1 MTAVETEGTTTLQK
15 GFVGQ
20 SVPRREDRRLT
31 QGQGLFFDDV
41 KRHGMG
47 YLHFVRSPYAHA
59 RIGSVDVSAALA
71 LRGVFGTLTGDEVAI
86 ITDPFFQIAADP
98 GGQVKDFA
106 LAVGKV
112 RYLGEAVAAVVAETR
127 ELARDAAE
135 LVVVEYE
142 PLDVVVDA
150 RRALEDGAPVLH
162 EECGGNLS
170 YTGVWEWGDVDAA
183 FAEADHVVT
192 ISELHFDRFNSTPL
206 ELDGGLVEYNRGT
219 GQWTITTNNQFPGF
233 AVIMMAP
240 AMRVGTDKLRIVTQ
254 DIGGGFGNKI
264 TSHPQLV
271 ACCLLARK
279 LNRPIQWT
287 EWRTDFHQSMSHGNE
302 RWFLDTEVA
311 VKADGTMTAFRTKAI
326 DDAGAYLRYEPLGG
340 VIWSQ
345 VAAGMYSWRNLR
357 VEFTQAMTNKAP
369 VSPNRGYSRMQHLW
383 LTERIADIV
392 AQELGFDR
400 IELRKKNYV
409 QPEDMPYETPNGCVY
424 DSGDYPR
431 ALDTVLELIGYDTI
445 EARREEAATRGKLLG
460 FGIGSTLDSGTNNF
474 GQSQLLNPDL
484 QFSGNNEVATV
495 KLDIFGEIVVT
506 LGTTPQGQGHE
517 TTAAQVVADIL
528 GCDVDLV
535 HVRVGHDSYWNS
547 HAGFSGT
554 YASQFAVTGLGA
566 VKGATEDLANQMKT
580 LASMVFQC
588 PIEAIELADGFARIA
603 ENPEAALPVH
613 GARGDSER
621 EQRRL
626 PGRPAADE
634 RALRLPAGVPG
645 AGQGE
650 EIREPDTDLRDADP
664 RVRRRGRSR
673 DRRLRARRLRGRRR
687 LRRAGQPED
696 RRGAG
701 DGRNRARDRRR
712 DVRELPVRRGR
723 QPPDAQLLRLPRP
736 PHARHAAAQDR
747 SDRVAVAVHASRH
760 ERDGRGRR
768 RRNPL
773 HLRCAAGRAS
783 RRRRGARHGQ
793 PQPVPPRLGAAAQP
807 GALARQGGGDVEV
820 KLEGTKEFD
829 APREVVWSVINDP
842 SKMAKTMPGVESFEI
857 ADDRH
862 WSAKMK
868 VPLGLGGLKMSIAF
882 TKLEE
887 RPLEFASLNAKGQG
901 VGALMN
907 MTTSFTLSGEG
918 EKTSMKWEADVK
930 IAGPVG
936 SMGQRV
942 LQPIINQ
949 QVGNVLT
956 ALEAEVQ
963 AAKEG

>member
-1 MTAVETEGTTTLQK
+1 VTAVETEGTTTLQK

-20 SVPRREDRRLT
+20 SVPRREDRRLV
-31 QGQGLFFDDV
+31 QGQGVYFDDV

-59 RIGSVDVSAALA
+59 RIESIDVSAVLE
-71 LRGVFGTLTGDEVAI
+71 LPGVHGTLTGDEVAI
-86 ITDPFFQIAADP
+86 LTDPFFQIAADP
-98 GGQVKDFA
+98 GGKVRDFA

-112 RYLGEAVAAVVAETR
+112 RYVGEPVAAVVAETR

-150 RRALEDGAPVLH
+150 RKALEGGAPVLH

-170 YTGVWEWGDVDAA
+170 YTGVWEWGDIDAA
-183 FAEADHVVT
+183 FAEADHVVR

-206 ELDGGLVEYNRGT
+206 ELDGALVEYNRGT

-311 VKADGTMTAFRTKAI
+311 VMADGTMTAFRTRAI

-340 VIWSQ
+340 VIWAQ
-345 VAAGMYSWRNLR
+345 VAPGMYRWRSLR

-383 LTERIADIV
+383 LTERIVDIV
-392 AQELGFDR
+392 AAEIGFDR
-400 IELRKKNYV
+400 VELRKKNYV

-431 ALDTVLELIGYDTI
+431 ALDAVLELIDYDSI
-445 EARREEAATRGKLLG
+445 EARRDEAASRGKLLG
-460 FGIGSTLDSGTNNF
+460 VGIGSTLDSGTNNF

-535 HVRVGHDSYWNS
+535 HVRAGHDSYWNS

-566 VKGATEDLANQMKT
+566 VKGAAEDLANQMKT

-603 ENPEAALPVH
+603 DNPEAALPFMAL
-613 GARGDSER
+613 GAIPNANNAGFPVDPPPMNARFVYRPPFEVPDKER
-621 EQRRL
+621 KFGRL
-626 PGRPAADE
+626 TLTYAMQIHACVVEVDPETGVYELVDYAAVDDCGTRVNPQIVE
-634 RALRLPAGVPG
+634 GQVMGATAHAIGAAMFESFPYDDDGNLLTPNFYDYHVPHTLDMPPLKTAAIESPSPFTPLGTKGMGEGGGGGIHCICAALQDALRASGGGIV
-645 AGQGE
+645 
-650 EIREPDTDLRDADP
+650 TDSHNPYHRVWELLRAP
-664 RVRRRGRSR
+664 ERSR
-673 DRRLRARRLRGRRR
+673 
-687 LRRAGQPED
+687 EK
-696 RRGAG
+696 
-701 DGRNRARDRRR
+701 
-712 DVRELPVRRGR
+712 
-723 QPPDAQLLRLPRP
+723 
-736 PHARHAAAQDR
+736 
-747 SDRVAVAVHASRH
+747 
-760 ERDGRGRR
+760 
-768 RRNPL
+768 
-773 HLRCAAGRAS
+773 
-783 RRRRGARHGQ
+783 
-793 PQPVPPRLGAAAQP
+793 
-807 GALARQGGGDVEV
+807 VEV
-820 KLEGTKEFD
+820 K
-829 APREVVWSVINDP
+829 S
-842 SKMAKTMPGVESFEI
+842 
-857 ADDRH
+857 
-862 WSAKMK
+862 
-868 VPLGLGGLKMSIAF
+868 
-882 TKLEE
+882 
-887 RPLEFASLNAKGQG
+887 Q
-901 VGALMN
+901 
-907 MTTSFTLSGEG
+907 
-918 EKTSMKWEADVK
+918 
-930 IAGPVG
+930 
-936 SMGQRV
+936 
-942 LQPIINQ
+942 
-949 QVGNVLT
+949 
-956 ALEAEVQ
+956 
-963 AAKEG
+963 